1 MDQAE
6 RLRNIIKNQNRRQH
20 LAKVI
25 TVTSGKGGVGKSNIS
40 VNLAITLS
48 KMGKRVVIL
57 DADFGLGEVMDVPG
71 IEGNIHVH
79 DALL

>member
-25 TVTSGKGGVGKSNIS
+25 TVTSGKGGVGKLMVWKQS
-40 VNLAITLS
+40 
-48 KMGKRVVIL
+48 M
-57 DADFGLGEVMDVPG
+57 
-71 IEGNIHVH
+71 IE
-79 DALL
+79 A

>member
-25 TVTSGKGGVGKSNIS
+25 TVTSGKAALESLIYLLIWLLLS
-40 VNLAITLS
+40 VKWVS
-48 KMGKRVVIL
+48 
-57 DADFGLGEVMDVPG
+57 E
-71 IEGNIHVH
+71 
-79 DALL
+79 

>member
-25 TVTSGKGGVGKSNIS
+25 TVTSLIYLLIWLLLS
-40 VNLAITLS
+40 VKWVS
-48 KMGKRVVIL
+48 
-57 DADFGLGEVMDVPG
+57 E
-71 IEGNIHVH
+71 
-79 DALL
+79 